1 MTSTKIWLMRE
12 RLKMKNDF
20 YWNKNYMTIAKNIT
34 ERHRTKII
42 IHKSW
47 QWYLAEFDSL
57 EQLHFFENVV
67 GFKTHF
73 IEMENGIARFSLSHE
88 FKEEKYFWKLSELP
102 AGVKPIKA
110 LCNGSIVT
118 CYFLNDGK
126 IIHWYRPNPNARNVY
141 KPMTIQQ
148 HIKHREVFGSY

>member
-1 MTSTKIWLMRE
+1 
-12 RLKMKNDF
+12 MKNDF
-20 YWNKNYMTIAKNIT
+20 YWNENYMTIAKNIT
-34 ERHRTKII
+34 EGHRTKII

-148 HIKHREVFGSY
+148 HIKHCEVFGLY